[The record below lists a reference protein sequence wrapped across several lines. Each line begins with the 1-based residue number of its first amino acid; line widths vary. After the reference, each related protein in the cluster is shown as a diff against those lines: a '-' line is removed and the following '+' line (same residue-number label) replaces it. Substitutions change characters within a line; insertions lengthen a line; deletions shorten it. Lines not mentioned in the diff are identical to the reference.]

1 MIGRKTYAE
10 RKAEVLGNPDD
21 RAHGTYQGY
30 KHFGCRCE
38 RCREA
43 NHEYNAMA
51 YQRAKEARQKRLEQV
66 RLERENRAKA
76 VEPNPEPPKPNP
88 VRVAKHE
95 KAVAQKRA
103 KRPEPVLLNEY
114 EKALMRGC
122 SVSYDPPRCAVCG
135 RTYPVERHHVVKRS
149 QGGTDGPTVMLCG
162 MGNNLKDADGRY
174 LCHGR
179 AEHRMLHFRW
189 HAREISESTWET
201 KGGFY
206 GEGWWEYLE
215 TKVPMKY
222 ENALKLGG
230 WKRLGR

>member
-1 MIGRKTYAE
+1 MTYNE
-10 RKAEVLGNPDD
+10 SWRRCSEQVLSNPDD
-21 RAHGTYQGY
+21 PRHGTNTGY
-30 KHFGCRCE
+30 FYKCRCD
-38 RCREA
+38 RCVA
-43 NHEYNAMA
+43 AYHEYNVE
-51 YQRAKEARQKRLEQV
+51 RAKRYR
-66 RLERENRAKA
+66 ERIRSLRMLDRAKA
-76 VEPNPEPPKPNP
+76 APKEPEPNPEPPKPNP

-95 KAVAQKRA
+95 KAVAQKKA
-103 KRPEPVLLNEY
+103 KRPEPVCLNEY

-135 RTYPVERHHVVKRS
+135 RTHPVERHHVVKRS
-149 QGGTDGPTVMLCG
+149 QGGTDGPTIMLCG

-189 HAREISESTWET
+189 HAVEVTESTWET

-230 WKRLGR
+230 WRRLGR